1 MGSLFAA
8 AVFDRDFDRKQGG
21 SQGENLPGGEGQ
33 HHHLDFSG
41 SFLIVKRQ
49 IKKKEGNFMKRSV
62 LIVGIILLAVTFAF
76 VQASWAYQVTGP
88 VVEVKDDSITV
99 KKGSEN
105 WKIAKDKNTK
115 ITGDPKVGSK
125 VTIEYTMTATK
136 IEVKDAAKKAA
147 EPKKK

>member
-1 MGSLFAA
+1 
-8 AVFDRDFDRKQGG
+8 
-21 SQGENLPGGEGQ
+21 
-33 HHHLDFSG
+33 
-41 SFLIVKRQ
+41 
-49 IKKKEGNFMKRSV
+49 MKRSV
-62 LIVGIILLAVTFAF
+62 LIVGILLLAVTFAF

-99 KKGSEN
+99 KKGNEN
-105 WKIAKDKNTK
+105 WKLAKDKNTK

-136 IEVKDAAKKAA
+136 IEVKDAAKKA

>member
-1 MGSLFAA
+1 
-8 AVFDRDFDRKQGG
+8 
-21 SQGENLPGGEGQ
+21 
-33 HHHLDFSG
+33 
-41 SFLIVKRQ
+41 
-49 IKKKEGNFMKRSV
+49 MKRSV
-62 LIVGIILLAVTFAF
+62 LIAGILLLAVTFAF

-99 KKGSEN
+99 KKGNEN
-105 WKIAKDKNTK
+105 WKLAKDKNTK

-136 IEVKDAAKKAA
+136 IEVKDAGKKA

>member
-1 MGSLFAA
+1 
-8 AVFDRDFDRKQGG
+8 
-21 SQGENLPGGEGQ
+21 
-33 HHHLDFSG
+33 
-41 SFLIVKRQ
+41 
-49 IKKKEGNFMKRSV
+49 
-62 LIVGIILLAVTFAF
+62 

-99 KKGSEN
+99 KKGNEN
-105 WKIAKDKNTK
+105 WKLAKDKNTK

-136 IEVKDAAKKAA
+136 IEVKDAGKKA

>member
-1 MGSLFAA
+1 
-8 AVFDRDFDRKQGG
+8 
-21 SQGENLPGGEGQ
+21 
-33 HHHLDFSG
+33 
-41 SFLIVKRQ
+41 
-49 IKKKEGNFMKRSV
+49 MKRSV
-62 LIVGIILLAVTFAF
+62 LIVGILVLVATFAF

-99 KKGSEN
+99 QKGKEN

-125 VTIEYTMTATK
+125 VTIEYFMTATK
-136 IEVKDAAKKAA
+136 IEVKDTGKKT

>member
-1 MGSLFAA
+1 LLRHFSTGILTGNRAGLKGKISL
-8 AVFDRDFDRKQGG
+8 
-21 SQGENLPGGEGQ
+21 GEGQ

-62 LIVGIILLAVTFAF
+62 LIVGMIVLAVTFAF

-105 WKIAKDKNTK
+105 WKIAKDKNT
-115 ITGDPKVGSK
+115 
-125 VTIEYTMTATK
+125 
-136 IEVKDAAKKAA
+136 
-147 EPKKK
+147 

>member
-1 MGSLFAA
+1 
-8 AVFDRDFDRKQGG
+8 
-21 SQGENLPGGEGQ
+21 
-33 HHHLDFSG
+33 
-41 SFLIVKRQ
+41 
-49 IKKKEGNFMKRSV
+49 MKRSV
-62 LIVGIILLAVTFAF
+62 LIVGILVLAVTFAF

-99 KKGSEN
+99 KKGNEN

-136 IEVKDAAKKAA
+136 IEVKDTGKKAA

>member
-1 MGSLFAA
+1 
-8 AVFDRDFDRKQGG
+8 
-21 SQGENLPGGEGQ
+21 
-33 HHHLDFSG
+33 
-41 SFLIVKRQ
+41 
-49 IKKKEGNFMKRSV
+49 MKRV
-62 LIVGIILLAVTFAF
+62 IFVVGMLVLAVTFAF

-136 IEVKDAAKKAA
+136 IEVKDAAKKA

>member
-1 MGSLFAA
+1 
-8 AVFDRDFDRKQGG
+8 
-21 SQGENLPGGEGQ
+21 
-33 HHHLDFSG
+33 
-41 SFLIVKRQ
+41 
-49 IKKKEGNFMKRSV
+49 MKRGIFV
-62 LIVGIILLAVTFAF
+62 VGMLVLAVTFAF

-99 KKGSEN
+99 KKGNEN

-136 IEVKDAAKKAA
+136 IEVKDAAKTA

>member
-1 MGSLFAA
+1 
-8 AVFDRDFDRKQGG
+8 
-21 SQGENLPGGEGQ
+21 
-33 HHHLDFSG
+33 
-41 SFLIVKRQ
+41 
-49 IKKKEGNFMKRSV
+49 MKRV
-62 LIVGIILLAVTFAF
+62 IFVVGMLVLAVTFAF

-99 KKGSEN
+99 KKGNEN

-115 ITGDPKVGSK
+115 ITGDPKFVSK

-136 IEVKDAAKKAA
+136 IEVKDAAKKA

>member
-1 MGSLFAA
+1 
-8 AVFDRDFDRKQGG
+8 
-21 SQGENLPGGEGQ
+21 
-33 HHHLDFSG
+33 
-41 SFLIVKRQ
+41 
-49 IKKKEGNFMKRSV
+49 MKRV
-62 LIVGIILLAVTFAF
+62 VFVVGMIVLAVTFAF

-99 KKGSEN
+99 KKGNEN

-136 IEVKDAAKKAA
+136 IEVKDAGKKA